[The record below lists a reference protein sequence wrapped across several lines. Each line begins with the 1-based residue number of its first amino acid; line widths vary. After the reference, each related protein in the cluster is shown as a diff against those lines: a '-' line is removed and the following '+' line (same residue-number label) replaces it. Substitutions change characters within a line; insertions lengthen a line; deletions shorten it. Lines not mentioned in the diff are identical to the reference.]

1 MSQKPN
7 KIKDFVANMKG
18 NKRRIDRK
26 QERELIKLNKVFD
39 EYCDDFYAVL
49 FGVDWDA
56 STHEL
61 QVFKDFNNGWIKQCE
76 VYNKDKKHYCRAEPG
91 AFYDLII
98 DNTKTNKDDKPF
110 TFANFQQS
118 HLRWTFPF
126 LSI

>member
-1 MSQKPN
+1 MSK
-7 KIKDFVANMKG
+7 KTKVKEFIANMKG

-61 QVFKDFNNGWIKQCE
+61 KVFKDFNNGWIKQCE
-76 VYNKDKKHYCRAEPG
+76 VYNKDKRHYVKAEPE

-98 DNTKTNKDDKPF
+98 DNTKTNKNDKPF
-110 TFANFQQS
+110 NFINIQQFN
-118 HLRWTFPF
+118 LCWTLPE